1 MRCGAS
7 ATVFVMIDA
16 FLWKNHIGLLD
27 FVCVF
32 CRYFIVFYAMMP
44 VCRFWNGKVL
54 QPLFL
59 SIQYAF
65 NIQRSLGCNDAIS
78 KFFDFMRNDKGTR
91 LHFIIFARVWRILNH
106 ICKFLHNCEIGSFR
120 AYSQSKEYR
129 KFSDFWVK
137 TCRSVEYM
145 LNLGMRR

>member
-65 NIQRSLGCNDAIS
+65 LTFNGRLAAMTQYRNFSILWEMKRALGCI
-78 KFFDFMRNDKGTR
+78 
-91 LHFIIFARVWRILNH
+91 LLFARVWRILNH
-106 ICKFLHNCEIGSFR
+106 ICKFLLNCEIGLFR
-120 AYSQSKEYR
+120 AYSQSKEFR
-129 KFSDFWVK
+129 KFSDFCVK